1 MDALASTV
9 GWKKKPCGAA
19 RARLAQVQAR
29 RAHARGRAHQGGDT
43 AGRRLTAKA
52 CQARAA
58 CTSPERGVAASRCL
72 QKQCHWE
79 RIAQHVGAV
88 TAGARVG
95 AGAPHLV
102 VGRRQVWS
110 LAAHGRRRALR
121 DGVIH
126 VALHLRPR
134 APVLRRLLHRA
145 GHHET
150 PTQTPCR
157 FLGRRQR
164 ASSGDRRVSQSA
176 SLLPLCAEVSMQAC
190 IRHARCLYARAM
202 RAAAKRARVLRGQ
215 RTASCDPLGACTL
228 APCAVCCM
236 LCAAPCAAMRR
247 AAGIPGRARRARSRA
262 PGPPRA
268 R

>member
-43 AGRRLTAKA
+43 AGRRLAAKA

-58 CTSPERGVAASRCL
+58 CASPERGVAASRRL
-72 QKQCHWE
+72 QKQRHWE

-110 LAAHGRRRALR
+110 LAAHGRCRALR

-134 APVLRRLLHRA
+134 APRAQAPAAPRRPPRD
-145 GHHET
+145 T
-150 PTQTPCR
+150 DTNP
-157 FLGRRQR
+157 
-164 ASSGDRRVSQSA
+164 
-176 SLLPLCAEVSMQAC
+176 LPLSMQAPAGL
-190 IRHARCLYARAM
+190 IRRQTSESEYELTAI
-202 RAAAKRARVLRGQ
+202 LRGSEH
-215 RTASCDPLGACTL
+215 ASLHPPCTL
-228 APCAVCCM
+228 PACA
-236 LCAAPCAAMRR
+236 RN
-247 AAGIPGRARRARSRA
+247 ARRSEARTR
-262 PGPPRA
+262 PPWSA
-268 R
+268 HSLL